1 MSGDDTEETQCVIA
15 GGGPAGAM
23 LGWLLARAGVR
34 VVVLEK
40 HGDFRRDFRGDT
52 VHSST
57 MQIMDDLGVG
67 EEFLAIPHQRESS
80 VLAVTD
86 DGEMSLADF
95 SSLRI
100 KYPFIAYMPQW
111 DLLDFVAS
119 QARRYPGFRMELNA
133 RATGLIEENG
143 RIAGVRY
150 VKDGRERELR
160 ASLTVAADGRHSVLR
175 RDADL
180 PVRAFGTPMDLLW
193 FRLTRKDSDPART
206 FARLSRGSM
215 VAMIHRGDYW
225 QAAYVIPK
233 GTAREWSDAAGLGQ
247 FRQRLEELIPWLDG
261 RTGEIVSW
269 DDVHELDVRLDRAE
283 RWHRDG
289 FLAIGDAAHAMSV
302 VGGVGIN
309 LAVQD
314 AVAAARILAPAL
326 LRGRVSE
333 RLLAKVQKRRSLPT
347 TLTQRLQRTI
357 QDRFLTSLL
366 AGETAGRPPAFLRA
380 LFSFGPLQR
389 AKARIVAV
397 GFRPERATGLIVA
410 GGARGT
416 GGAGGAGGEGDGG

>member
-1 MSGDDTEETQCVIA
+1 MKGKGTQDGTQCVIA

-23 LGWLLARAGVR
+23 LGWLLARAGVS

-57 MQIMDDLGVG
+57 IQIMDDLGVG

-95 SSLRI
+95 ASLRI

-133 RATGLIEENG
+133 QATGLIEEDG
-143 RIAGVRY
+143 RVVGVRY
-150 VKDGRERELR
+150 VQGGQEHELR
-160 ASLTVAADGRHSVLR
+160 ATLTVAADGRHSALR
-175 RDADL
+175 QAAGL
-180 PVRAFGTPMDLLW
+180 TVRSFGTPMDLLW
-193 FRLTRKDSDPART
+193 FRLTRKDTDPSRT

-215 VAMIHRGDYW
+215 VAMIHRDDYW

-233 GTAREWSDAAGLGQ
+233 GTAHDWSDAAGLEQ
-247 FRQRLEELIPWLDG
+247 FRQTLEQLIPWLDG
-261 RTGEIVSW
+261 RTAEIASW
-269 DDVHELDVRLDRAE
+269 TDVHELDVRLDRAE
-283 RWHRDG
+283 RWYRDG

-314 AVAAARILAPAL
+314 AVAAARILTPAL
-326 LRGRVSE
+326 RRGRVGE
-333 RLLAKVQKRRSLPT
+333 RALAKVQKRRSMPT
-347 TLTQRLQRTI
+347 ALTQRLQRTI
-357 QDRFLTSLL
+357 QDRFLTPLL
-366 AGETAGRPPAFLRA
+366 AGEVAGRPPAFMRMV
-380 LFSFGPLQR
+380 FRFGPLQR

-397 GFRPERATGLIVA
+397 GFRPERATGLLCTE
-410 GGARGT
+410 GGS
-416 GGAGGAGGEGDGG
+416 DHD

>member
-1 MSGDDTEETQCVIA
+1 MNPGKAEETGCVIA
-15 GGGPAGAM
+15 GGGPAGAV
-23 LGWLLARAGVR
+23 LGWLLARAGVE

-40 HGDFRRDFRGDT
+40 YADFRRDFRGDT
-52 VHSST
+52 VHAST
-57 MQIMDDLGVG
+57 LQIMDDLGVG
-67 EEFLAIPHQRESS
+67 AEFLAIPHQRESS

-86 DGEMSLADF
+86 DGEMPLADF
-95 SSLRI
+95 SDLRI

-111 DLLDFVAS
+111 DLLDFVTS
-119 QARRYPGFRMELNA
+119 QARRYPWFRIEMNA
-133 RATGLIEENG
+133 RATGLIEADG

-150 VKDGRERELR
+150 EQDGTERELR
-160 ASLTVAADGRHSVLR
+160 APLTVAADGRRSVLR
-175 RDADL
+175 ADAGL
-180 PVRAFGTPMDLLW
+180 PVREFGTPMDLLW
-193 FRLTRKDSDPART
+193 FRLTRKDTDPART

-233 GTAREWSDAAGLGQ
+233 GTADAWSDAAGLDQ
-247 FRQRLEELIPWLDG
+247 FRRRIETLIPWLGG
-261 RTGEIVSW
+261 RTAEITSW

-283 RWHRDG
+283 RWYRDG

-326 LRGRVSE
+326 ITGRVDE
-333 RLLAKVQKRRSLPT
+333 RLLARVQKRRSLPT
-347 TLTQRLQRTI
+347 ALTQRLQRTI
-357 QDRFLTSLL
+357 QDRFVTPLL
-366 AGETAGRPPAFLRA
+366 EGRTEGRPPALLRT
-380 LFSFGPLQR
+380 LFRLGPLQR

-397 GFRPERATGLIVA
+397 GFRPERATGLPQVK
-410 GGARGT
+410 
-416 GGAGGAGGEGDGG
+416 EVPDGG